1 MFQSFWEWENNPL
14 KGGTFG
20 LTAMTRDGVLLA
32 FGAQDLKMV
41 SVREGYQHS
50 TTHKAFSSQKW
61 QSCSYG
67 ERGMMTTSI

>member
-20 LTAMTRDGVLLA
+20 LTAVTRDGVLLA

-41 SVREGYQHS
+41 LGRDTS
-50 TTHKAFSSQKW
+50 TVPHTRHFLAKNGSLAPMEK
-61 QSCSYG
+61 G
-67 ERGMMTTSI
+67 G